1 MNRQAKWLLLMALL
15 LMVVLSA
22 GGVGAWSDADSDPA
36 AAPAVTDDESAMPPL
51 VGGAPKQP
59 EAVLSAPADAPEQ
72 PGTLFQNAPN
82 APAITIW
89 YGASQQFGLRGDP
102 QKWVNI
108 LGKVSSAVP
117 LSSLTY
123 SVNGGAP
130 QALEVGPDNMRLAQT
145 GDFNIELDYTDLLPG
160 ANQVVITALDNAA
173 ASSQA
178 VVTVNYAAAPA
189 WTPQNYTVNW
199 GAATKVSD
207 VAQVIDGQWAIDNGT
222 ARPTVIEFDRL
233 LAIGD
238 LSWRDYTVTVPITIL
253 SMDPAGFPGPSNG
266 PGIGVMVRWQ
276 GHFWAD
282 GDTQP
287 RTGWRRLGALAW
299 YRWKNNPAP
308 AEGLQLLGNRG
319 LVLGESTRTLSLNTP
334 YIFKVSI
341 TSNANPAKPATYR
354 FKVWEAAQ
362 AEPATWDFESPG
374 VSGEPRSGSIV
385 LLAHHV
391 DARFG
396 NVTVNLASVEPQ
408 PSLTTHITGTG
419 TGTLD
424 VAPNKATYRFGED
437 VTLTVTPD
445 TGSTFQGWLGDLT
458 GTANPGTVEM
468 FGDRSVSAL
477 LINPN
482 VQTPISDDFSGCA
495 LDTQLWTY
503 VDPLGDSPLVM
514 TGAQAQ
520 ISVPAGTGHDIWT
533 GGVNAPRLMQYAEN
547 EDFEFEVKF
556 DSALNGKNQAQG
568 VLVHG
573 DAQNFL
579 RFNYLHDG
587 TSYRIQAFTF
597 LLGQPTTRVDTVL
610 TTAPPMYLRVKRIGN
625 VWNLFYSSNGT
636 SWSLAAGFQHDL
648 VVNSYGP
655 YVGNSSKN
663 PATVGLIDYFFN
675 TKSPIV
681 PEDNDRKLT
690 VGVSPTGSGT
700 VALDPLKENYACD
713 EPVTLTPVPATG
725 YRFDHWSGDLSGTAN
740 PGTLVM
746 NATKNVTAHFVA
758 DTQYTVTVSANP
770 AGAGTVTKSPDKP
783 AYSAGESVTL
793 TATPSL
799 GNMFTNWG
807 GNASG
812 TTNPLTVVVN
822 GNLTIVGNFAAA
834 PTHTLTTTPVGSGS
848 ISRVPDKTSYL
859 HGESVT
865 LTAVPNANAS
875 FIGWGG
881 ALTGATNPTTII
893 MDADKAVTATFADNI
908 YTLTLSPGE
917 NGSIQANPSKPAYYQ
932 NEPVTLTAVPAV
944 GYKFVAWGGDLSGS
958 VNPATLSMTG
968 NKTVSATFAPDQSYT
983 IDITTVGS
991 GLVVKDPEQ
1000 AEYSLGQ
1007 QVTLTAFPLSG
1018 MEFVG
1023 WSGALTGNQNPVV
1036 ITVSGDMAITATFAP
1051 LGVYS
1056 LTIIPPTNGTI
1067 QVDPVRTLYAP
1078 GEQVTLTAVPNLG
1091 YIFSAWGNDASGTTN
1106 PLTLTMD
1113 GNKTVSAVFE
1123 IAPVF
1128 TVNVTSAGNGSV
1140 AVDPPGTQF
1149 TAGTTITLT
1158 ATPSEGFFF
1167 AGWTGSLVSNK
1178 NPTVLTVDGN
1188 KNIIAHFTDEPAPQS
1203 DDFAGCGTPNAMWT
1217 WVDPLGQ
1224 ADYRMTGTQLKI
1236 VIPPDVNYEAWRNGN
1251 EAARMMQEVGN
1262 LDNFSLVVKLQSVVT
1277 QGYQAQ
1283 GIIIEADEDH
1293 FIRFDLNYIPEDE
1306 EGVSP
1311 VKLFAGTVENG
1322 VGKIKKNVPITI
1334 SGSDIYIMIRRFGDE
1349 WRMYYRFQNSGPWTG
1364 IGKFNF
1370 VLDVQRVG
1378 VFAAS
1383 HHPTGSENAP
1393 GHTATFDFFFNEDSP
1408 IAPEDGNAP
1417 GIVIN
1422 KVGQGTVTQT
1432 PAGPDYTCGQQVQ
1445 LRAAPASGWRF
1456 QNWSGDLNGSSLN
1469 LPLTISRK
1477 HTVTATFVQLTSFD
1491 LFLPVAIR

>member
-1 MNRQAKWLLLMALL
+1 MALL

-22 GGVGAWSDADSDPA
+22 GGVGAWVDADNDPA
-36 AAPAVTDDESAMPPL
+36 ATPAVADDESAMPPL

-59 EAVLSAPADAPEQ
+59 EEALDAPAAPADRQ
-72 PGTLFQNAPN
+72 GTLFQNAPN

-89 YGASQQFGLRGDP
+89 YDASQQFGLRGDP

-108 LGKVSSAVP
+108 LGNVSSAVP

-123 SVNGGAP
+123 TINGGAP
-130 QALEVGPDNMRLAQT
+130 QLLETGPDNMRLALA

-189 WTPQNYTVNW
+189 WTPQNITVNW

-207 VAQVIDGQWAIDNGT
+207 VAQVIDGNWTIDNGA
-222 ARPTVIEFDRL
+222 ARPVIMEFDRL

-253 SMDPAGFPGPSNG
+253 AMDPAGFPGPSNG

-276 GHFWAD
+276 GHFWVD

-308 AEGLQLLGNRG
+308 AEGLQLLGHRG
-319 LVLGESTRTLSLNTP
+319 LLLGESTRTLSLGTP
-334 YIFKVSI
+334 YIFKVSV
-341 TSNANPAKPATYR
+341 TSNANPAKPAMYR

-362 AEPATWDFESPG
+362 TEPATWDFEANG
-374 VSGEPRSGSIV
+374 VNGEPRSGSIV

-396 NVTVNLASVEPQ
+396 NVTVNLASIQPQ
-408 PSLTTHITGTG
+408 PSLTTNISGTG

-445 TGSTFQGWLGDLT
+445 AGSTFQGWLGDLT
-458 GTANPGTVEM
+458 GNANPGIVEM
-468 FGDRSVSAL
+468 FGNRSVSAL

-482 VQTPISDDFSGCA
+482 VQTPISDDFSGCE
-495 LDTQLWTY
+495 LDAQLWTY
-503 VDPLGDSPLVM
+503 IDPLADSPLTM

-533 GGVNAPRLMQYAEN
+533 GGVNSPRLMQYAEN

-568 VLVHG
+568 VLVQG

-597 LLGQPTTRVDTVL
+597 LLGQPTARVDTVL

-636 SWSLAAGFQHDL
+636 NWSLAAGFQHDL

-655 YVGNSSKN
+655 YIGNSSKN

-690 VGVSPTGSGT
+690 VNVSPTGAGT
-700 VALDPLKENYACD
+700 VARDPLKENYACD
-713 EPVTLTPVPATG
+713 ETVTLTPVPATG
-725 YRFDHWSGDLSGTAN
+725 YRFDHWSGDLTGNAN
-740 PGTLVM
+740 PGMLVM

-758 DTQYTVTVSANP
+758 DTLYTVTVSANP
-770 AGAGTVTKSPDKP
+770 PGTGTVTRSPDKA

-793 TATPSL
+793 TATPTL
-799 GNMFTNWG
+799 GNMFTNWS

-812 TTNPLTVVVN
+812 STNPLTVVVT
-822 GNLTIVGNFAAA
+822 GNLNIVGNFTTA
-834 PTHTLTTTPVGSGS
+834 PTHTLTTTPVGNGG
-848 ISRVPDKTSYL
+848 ITRVPDKTTYL
-859 HGESVT
+859 HGESVA
-865 LTAVPNANAS
+865 LTAVPGANAS
-875 FIGWGG
+875 FVGWGG

-893 MDADKAVTATFADNI
+893 MDADKSVTATFADNI

-917 NGSIQANPSKPAYYQ
+917 NGTIQANPSKAAYYQ

-958 VNPATLSMTG
+958 TNPATLTMTG

-983 IDITTVGS
+983 ISITTVGS

-1000 AEYSLGQ
+1000 AEYNLGQ
-1007 QVTLTAFPLSG
+1007 EVTLTAFPLSG

-1023 WSGALTGNQNPVV
+1023 WSGDLTGNQNPAE
-1036 ITVSGDMAITATFAP
+1036 ITVSGNMAITATFAP
-1051 LGVYS
+1051 AGIYS

-1067 QVDPVRTLYAP
+1067 QVDPVRPLYAP
-1078 GEQVTLTAVPNLG
+1078 GEQVTLTATPSLG

-1113 GNKTVSAVFE
+1113 GNKTISAVFE
-1123 IAPVF
+1123 IAPVY
-1128 TVNVTSAGNGSV
+1128 TVNVTSAGNGTV

-1149 TAGTTITLT
+1149 TAGTQITLT
-1158 ATPSEGFFF
+1158 ATPSEGYFF
-1167 AGWTGSLVSNK
+1167 AGWTGDLVSAS
-1178 NPTVLTVDGN
+1178 NPHVLTVDGN
-1188 KNIIAHFTDEPAPQS
+1188 KNIIAQFTDEPPARS

-1224 ADYRMTGTQLKI
+1224 ADYQMTGTQLKI
-1236 VIPPDVNYEAWRNGN
+1236 VIPPDFNYRVWGSVNNG
-1251 EAARMMQEVGN
+1251 ARLMQEVGN
-1262 LDNFSLVVKLQSVVT
+1262 LTNFSLVVKLQSPVT
-1277 QGYQAQ
+1277 KGIQSQ
-1283 GIIIEADEDH
+1283 GIFIEADDDH
-1293 FIRFDLNYIPEDE
+1293 FLFYDLRYATGAG
-1306 EGVSP
+1306 EGESVR
-1311 VKLFAGTVENG
+1311 LFAGTAENG
-1322 VGKIKKNVPITI
+1322 IGRQRRNQTITMP
-1334 SGSDIYIMIRRFGDE
+1334 GQDIYMLIRRIGNE
-1349 WRMYYRFQNSGPWTG
+1349 WRLYYRFQETGPWTG

-1370 VLDVQRVG
+1370 AIDVQRVG
-1378 VFAAS
+1378 VFAS
-1383 HHPTGSENAP
+1383 SEGAGNQGTPP
-1393 GHTATFDFFFNEDSP
+1393 GHTAVFDYFFNEGAP
-1408 IAPEDGNAP
+1408 IAPEDANAP
-1417 GIVIN
+1417 GIVVN
-1422 KVGQGTVTQT
+1422 KVGQGNVTQT
-1432 PAGPDYTCGQQVQ
+1432 PAGPNYTCGQQVQ
-1445 LRAAPASGWRF
+1445 LRATPASGWVF
-1456 QNWSGDLNGSSLN
+1456 QNWSQDLNGSQPAQS
-1469 LPLTISRK
+1469 LTISRK
-1477 HTVTATFVQLTSFD
+1477 HTVTATFVQRTSFA

>member
-1 MNRQAKWLLLMALL
+1 MNRQAKWLLLMSLL

-22 GGVGAWSDADSDPA
+22 GGVGAWTDADSNPA
-36 AAPAVTDDESAMPPL
+36 AAPAATDDESAMPPL
-51 VGGAPKQP
+51 VGGAPRQP
-59 EAVLSAPADAPEQ
+59 EAALDVPAAPPARQ
-72 PGTLFQNAPN
+72 GTLFQNAPN

-89 YGASQQFGLRGDP
+89 YGANQQFGLRGDP

-108 LGKVSSAVP
+108 LGNVSSAVP

-123 SVNGGAP
+123 TVNGGPP
-130 QALEVGPDNMRLAQT
+130 QTLETGPDNMRLAQT

-160 ANQVVITALDNAA
+160 ANQVVITALDTAA

-178 VVTVNYAAAPA
+178 VVTVNYAAAPT
-189 WTPQNYTVNW
+189 WTPQNITVNW
-199 GAATKVSD
+199 GAAAKVSD
-207 VAQVIDGQWAIDNGT
+207 VAQVIDGNWTIDNGA
-222 ARPTVIEFDRL
+222 ARPLVVEFDRL

-308 AEGLQLLGNRG
+308 AEGLQLLGHRG
-319 LVLGESTRTLSLNTP
+319 LLLGESTRTLSLGTP
-334 YIFKVSI
+334 YIFKVSV
-341 TSNANPAKPATYR
+341 TSNASNPGKPATYR

-362 AEPATWDFESPG
+362 AEPAAWDFESPG
-374 VSGEPRSGSIV
+374 VNGEPRNGSIV

-396 NVTVNLASVEPQ
+396 NVTVNLASVAPK
-408 PSLTTHITGTG
+408 PTLTTNITGTG

-424 VAPNKATYRFGED
+424 VSPSKASYRFGED
-437 VTLTVTPD
+437 VTLTVTPAA
-445 TGSTFQGWLGDLT
+445 GSTFQGWLGDLT
-458 GTANPGTVEM
+458 GSANPGTVEM

-495 LDTQLWTY
+495 LDSQVWTY
-503 VDPLGDSPLVM
+503 IDPLGDAPLTM

-520 ISVPAGTGHDIWT
+520 ISVPTGAGHDIWT

-568 VLVHG
+568 VLVQG

-587 TSYRIQAFTF
+587 TTYRIQAFTF
-597 LLGQPTTRVDTVL
+597 LLGQPTTRVDTAL
-610 TTAPPMYLRVKRIGN
+610 TVTSPMYLRVKRIGN
-625 VWNLFYSSNGT
+625 VWNLFYSTNGT

-663 PATVGLIDYFFN
+663 PATIGLIDYFFN

-690 VGVSPTGSGT
+690 VNVSPTGGGT
-700 VALDPLKENYACD
+700 VARDPLKENYACD
-713 EPVTLTPVPATG
+713 EAVTLTPVPAAG
-725 YRFDHWSGDLSGTAN
+725 YRFDHWSGDLTGTAN

-746 NATKNVTAHFVA
+746 NATKSVTAHFVA

-770 AGAGTVTKSPDKP
+770 PGAGTVTRSPDKP

-799 GNMFTNWG
+799 GNMFTSWS

-822 GNLTIVGNFAAA
+822 SNLNIVANFTTA
-834 PTHTLTTTPVGSGS
+834 PTYTLTTTPVGNGS
-848 ISRVPDKTSYL
+848 ISRQPDKATYL

-865 LTAVPNANAS
+865 LTAVPGANAS
-875 FIGWGG
+875 FTGWGG
-881 ALTGATNPTTII
+881 ALSGLTNPTTLV
-893 MDADKAVTATFADNI
+893 MDGNKSVVANFADNI
-908 YTLTLSPGE
+908 YTLTLSPDA
-917 NGSIQANPSKPAYYQ
+917 NGSIQASPNKTAYYQ
-932 NEPVTLTAVPAV
+932 NEVVTLTPVPAV

-958 VNPATLSMTG
+958 ADPATLVMSG
-968 NKTVSATFAPDQSYT
+968 NKTVSATFAPDQAYT
-983 IDITTVGS
+983 ITITTVGS
-991 GLVVKDPEQ
+991 GVVVKDPDQ
-1000 AEYSLGQ
+1000 PTYNSGQ

-1023 WSGALTGNQNPVV
+1023 WSGDLTSSDDQV
-1036 ITVSGDMAITATFAP
+1036 TVTVNSNMAITATFAP
-1051 LGVYS
+1051 VGVYS
-1056 LTIIPPTNGTI
+1056 LTIIPPTNGTV
-1067 QVDPVRTLYAP
+1067 QVNPVRTLYTP
-1078 GEQVTLTAVPNLG
+1078 GEQVTLTAMPNLG

-1113 GNKTVSAVFE
+1113 GNKTISAVFE
-1123 IAPVF
+1123 IAPIY
-1128 TVNVTSAGNGSV
+1128 TVNVTSAGNGTVS
-1140 AVDPPGTQF
+1140 VDPPGTQF

-1158 ATPSEGFFF
+1158 ATPADGFYF
-1167 AGWTGSLVSNK
+1167 AGWTGDLTSMSN
-1178 NPTVLTVDGN
+1178 PHVLTVDGN
-1188 KNIIAHFTDEPAPQS
+1188 KNIVARFSDEPPPRS

-1217 WVDPLGQ
+1217 WEDPLGQ
-1224 ADYRMTGTQLKI
+1224 ADYQLTGTQLKI
-1236 VIPPDVNYEAWRNGN
+1236 VIPPNFNYRVWSDVNNG
-1251 EAARMMQEVGN
+1251 ARLMQEVGN
-1262 LDNFSLVVKLQSVVT
+1262 LSNFSLVVKLQSPVT
-1277 QGYQAQ
+1277 QGRQAQ
-1283 GIIIEADEDH
+1283 GILIETDEDH
-1293 FIRFDLNYIPEDE
+1293 FIRYDLTYVPGDDQ
-1306 EGVSP
+1306 P
-1311 VKLFAGTVENG
+1311 VKLFAGTVDNG
-1322 VGKIKKNVPITI
+1322 VGRQRRNQAIDFT
-1334 SGSDIYIMIRRFGDE
+1334 GTDIYMLIRRAGNE
-1349 WRMYYRFQNSGPWTG
+1349 WRLYYRLQDSGPWTG
-1364 IGKFNF
+1364 IGKFTF
-1370 VLDVQRVG
+1370 VMDVQRVG

-1383 HHPTGSENAP
+1383 EGAGNQGTPP
-1393 GHTATFDFFFNEDSP
+1393 GHTAIFDYFFNEDAP
-1408 IAPEDGNAP
+1408 IMPEDGNAP
-1417 GIVIN
+1417 GIVVN

-1432 PAGPDYTCGQQVQ
+1432 PVGPNYTCGQRVT
-1445 LRAAPASGWRF
+1445 LRATPASGWTF
-1456 QNWSGDLNGSSLN
+1456 QNWSGDLNGSSVS

-1477 HTVTATFVQLTSFD
+1477 HTVTATFVQRTSYD